1 MCWIATRIVIQA
13 AISIHDM
20 RQFEKITGIRMRRH
34 EAGHTVSGSAA
45 SKRDNLCRTPVA
57 TSSPSRSRRGGR
69 ANSPVEPDR
78 CADQSKMALDEDRMP
93 ENESMPGV
101 KKVLAIGHVV
111 ITTMRNPP

>member
-1 MCWIATRIVIQA
+1 MCWIATWIVIQA

-20 RQFEKITGIRMRRH
+20 RQFEKITGSGC

-78 CADQSKMALDEDRMP
+78 CADQSKMAPDEDRMP

-101 KKVLAIGHVV
+101 KKCWRWA
-111 ITTMRNPP
+111 MW